1 MFFPCTEGVRLVRIL
16 VIIFGV
22 TWIFERNR
30 QNLYSVKL
38 LYYCSN
44 EVGQEEDRCPLDCA
58 SNMVTNVTN
67 KYSDRFHKNTL
78 AHYRSRYTIPLLHS
92 MWAATLPSCFSAVGS
107 LAILSIDR
115 GPRKPSGSTYLNTPL
130 PSRGCSIALA
140 TTVLVVPPPAPSP
153 ATRAAAV

>member
-1 MFFPCTEGVRLVRIL
+1 MYRESTSSEDTSYYLWRDMDIRKKL
-16 VIIFGV
+16 
-22 TWIFERNR
+22 NR

-78 AHYRSRYTIPLLHS
+78 AHYRSRYTIPLLN
-92 MWAATLPSCFSAVGS
+92 VGS
-107 LAILSIDR
+107 NTPILFQRSRLPGDTFYR

-130 PSRGCSIALA
+130 PSRGCSIALG
-140 TTVLVVPPPAPSP
+140 TTVLLVVPPPAPVPAPPP